1 MDGRGG
7 LVDDDEVSR
16 ATYATDDESEIADVD
31 NGQRSTMFSA
41 IGRDEHYVWKLLL
54 YPYLPTLSVEQ
65 WLPLGRSIG
74 RNTHLEKLQMCLD
87 GNDAEEDE
95 MMSTENLEAFCVD
108 MSYNR
113 SLKFLFIEE
122 FDFSRARLELLH
134 PFVIENGNLSDFQLH
149 TCGLTVVDIQRL
161 ANAFSRRRN
170 PASITTIA
178 LAGRNQITDELVPA
192 IVELC
197 GHCPCLQKLD
207 LSSSE
212 IGNQGCNELA
222 LLLQHPESKL
232 KCLILNDNAA
242 IRDDGAEVLANAI
255 INNKKLRRL
264 ELGGCTITARGWNC
278 FLRALCDTTSI
289 DATQHQS
296 NHTLVRLGW
305 DHEMV
310 SCKDLSFCLL
320 ANTDIDKRMTAR
332 TKIFRFHLNGNFD
345 TSPFLDMDLEV
356 LPYALGWIGKD
367 GYAND
372 ISRKIR
378 WSAFYRIL
386 RNAPAICSFL
396 TFDRKMRNQLEAEN
410 AVLKANI
417 EEEKAENVTLKAENE
432 KLKQQIDQLMLNDNE
447 VETNKRQKCNM

>member
-7 LVDDDEVSR
+7 LVDDDEVSL
-16 ATYATDDESEIADVD
+16 ATYASDDESNISDVE
-31 NGQRSTMFSA
+31 NGQSSSIYSA
-41 IGRDEHYVWKLLL
+41 IRRNHFNVRKLTL
-54 YPYLPTLSVEQ
+54 YPYLPTLSVEE
-65 WLPLGRSIG
+65 WLTLGRSIG
-74 RNTHLEKLQMCLD
+74 TNTNLENLNISLD
-87 GNDAEEDE
+87 GNDPEEDE
-95 MMSTENLEAFCVD
+95 MMSTENLDEFCIG
-108 MSYNR
+108 MSHNR
-113 SLKFLFIEE
+113 SLKFLFLEE
-122 FDFSRARLELLH
+122 FDFSRARLMLLH
-134 PFVIENGNLSDFQLH
+134 PVVIENDKLSDFQLH
-149 TCGLTVVDIQRL
+149 TCGLSVEDIQGL

-178 LAGRNQITDELVPA
+178 LSGRHQITDEFVPA

-197 GHCPCLQKLD
+197 GHCPRLQKLD
-207 LSSSE
+207 LSFCE

-264 ELGGCTITARGWNC
+264 ELGGCTITARGWDC
-278 FLRALCDTTSI
+278 FSRALCDTTSI
-289 DATQHQS
+289 NATHHQS
-296 NHTLVRLGW
+296 NHTLVRLWW
-305 DHEMV
+305 DYDANKMMSYE
-310 SCKDLSFCLL
+310 DLSFCLG
-320 ANTDIDKRMTAR
+320 ANIGRDKRMTAR
-332 TKIFRFHLNGNFD
+332 KKIFHFHLNGNFD

-386 RNAPAICSFL
+386 RNAPDICSFL
-396 TFDRKMRNQLEAEN
+396 TFDRKVRNQLEVEN
-410 AVLKANI
+410 AALKAKI
-417 EEEKAENVTLKAENE
+417 EEERAENE
-432 KLKQQIDQLMLNDNE
+432 KLKQQIEQLTLNDHE
-447 VETNKRQKCNM
+447 GETSKRKKCNM